1 MTDNKALIDKIE
13 ELERQLNDLK
23 IELKHQARN
32 NPNPKKSDRLEV
44 GVEVYIL
51 NPGTNQGT
59 SGIII
64 KINHQTG
71 RATVKTQKGKVS
83 RILRNLKAKE

>member
-23 IELKHQARN
+23 IELKHQTRN
-32 NPNPKKSDRLEV
+32 AKKSDRLEV
-44 GVEVYIL
+44 GIEVYIL

-59 SGIII
+59 SGIIT

-83 RILRNLKAKE
+83 RILRNLKAKKS